1 MKHNKVCISP
11 KDGTLPLPVDEN
23 SLLKELYDLVTHPCP
38 DFQAQINQFID
49 IGCQQLQLEHCIVS
63 RVSNGIFTVIS
74 SNLDPTILVSS
85 DQLPLTDTLCARI
98 IEKGKTISIS
108 NQDEL
113 LNRPTGYYNGQ
124 EITNYIGGMLFLSEK
139 TYGTICFFGKA
150 ERNLPFNQS
159 DHEVV
164 ELIAAGVGRSIE
176 LETQSPLFTGQSVAS
191 EKFDVSGTP
200 LIQNIPKLEGQS
212 FSQEVMAYMAKR
224 VGHSQ
229 LSIANVAMDMDI
241 STRTLQRRLQLSDIS
256 FGELRDHV
264 RYHYAITYLIDN
276 RLSIENI
283 SSILDFSDRTSF
295 TNAFKRWTG
304 LSPSIFRKVY
314 RHYKFDP
321 V

>member
-1 MKHNKVCISP
+1 VKHKKASINP
-11 KDGTLPLPVDEN
+11 EDGTMPLPVDEI
-23 SLLKELYDLVTHPCP
+23 SLLKELYDLVTHPCT
-38 DFQAQINQFID
+38 DFQEQINQFID
-49 IGCQQLQLEHCIVS
+49 IGCQQLQLENCIVS

-74 SNLDPTILVSS
+74 SNLDSAILVSS

-124 EITNYIGGMLFLSEK
+124 EIANYIGGMLFLSEK
-139 TYGTICFFGKA
+139 TYGTVCFFGST
-150 ERNLPFNQS
+150 ERNLPFSQS

-176 LETQSPLFTGQSVAS
+176 LEAQSPLFTGQLATS

-212 FSQEVMAYMAKR
+212 FSQEVMAFMAKR

-314 RHYKFDP
+314 RHYKSDP